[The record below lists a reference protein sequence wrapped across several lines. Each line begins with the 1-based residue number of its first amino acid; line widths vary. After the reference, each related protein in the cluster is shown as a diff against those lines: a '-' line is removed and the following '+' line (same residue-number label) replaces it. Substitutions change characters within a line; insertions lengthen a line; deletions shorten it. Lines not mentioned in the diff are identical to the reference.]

1 MNRRQQLAT
10 IHETV
15 LDVFGLGLGRR
26 VIDLLDLMAAHEDAF
41 DDVVAGAVRVQAERP
56 TPFVR
61 NIEPADPAFGP

>member
-15 LDVFGLGLGRR
+15 LDVFGLGLGRA

-41 DDVVAGAVRVQAERP
+41 DDVVGRVVRVE
-56 TPFVR
+56 VD
-61 NIEPADPAFGP
+61 EP